1 MGAEALLT
9 LGDTWAA
16 SWLPRLAHACLSG
29 GVFIAGVWVVCRF
42 VPRLPPSVCA
52 WLWWLAC
59 LKMVLDLA
67 VIAPVAVPILPAA
80 RAPQTLPVVQSAA
93 PSVPAGT
100 APAAVSSGGTVPHLD
115 TSQFPHTET
124 TTARP
129 TAFFCLF
136 ALWAAGVFAGL
147 CLAARQGVQL
157 RRLVRAASPAL
168 LPGLDAVALTQTIC
182 LRRAPKVLQS
192 ASVAAPCVTG
202 LLRPVIL
209 LPPGLADGL
218 SPDEL
223 RLALAHEMAHV
234 KRGDLLMALLPALVR
249 ALFFFHPL
257 VRLACAEWGMAR
269 EEACDALALQAT
281 GAGATSFGGLLL
293 KMAGGASQAP
303 ALSLSPGYHS
313 LRRRL
318 LGLTR
323 TSSRPLR
330 GLLAVALAALL
341 PWRLTAA
348 NHAPSLTP
356 TASDAEL
363 PRYTITDLGDAPGG
377 DSEASALNDAGQVA
391 GTARGTDEQAQ
402 ALVWTG
408 AQAVVLGALPKHH
421 FSLAYGINGA
431 GRIAG
436 ASYNVPGHGRAFF
449 WDGSSPH
456 RVGSLPGFPYSEAR
470 GVNDADQVAGS
481 ATAGTTDRWQ
491 AQIARAFLWQSGKM
505 TDLGTLGGPYSTAY
519 GINNAGMVVGK
530 ADTET
535 FGQTHAFLW
544 QSGQMTD
551 LGTLGGLNSLA
562 YHVNDA
568 GMVAG
573 SSETGDGASRHAFL
587 WQGGQMRDL
596 GTLPGTSDSA
606 AYDVNTNGDA
616 VGSSAPALDSP
627 DKSAFLWHDGR
638 LLDLNVLLRPAS
650 GWTLT
655 EARAINDKGQIAGVG
670 TFGGHAHAFLLTLR

>member
-1 MGAEALLT
+1 
-9 LGDTWAA
+9 
-16 SWLPRLAHACLSG
+16 
-29 GVFIAGVWVVCRF
+29 
-42 VPRLPPSVCA
+42 
-52 WLWWLAC
+52 
-59 LKMVLDLA
+59 
-67 VIAPVAVPILPAA
+67 
-80 RAPQTLPVVQSAA
+80 
-93 PSVPAGT
+93 
-100 APAAVSSGGTVPHLD
+100 
-115 TSQFPHTET
+115 
-124 TTARP
+124 
-129 TAFFCLF
+129 
-136 ALWAAGVFAGL
+136 
-147 CLAARQGVQL
+147 
-157 RRLVRAASPAL
+157 
-168 LPGLDAVALTQTIC
+168 
-182 LRRAPKVLQS
+182 
-192 ASVAAPCVTG
+192 
-202 LLRPVIL
+202 
-209 LPPGLADGL
+209 
-218 SPDEL
+218 
-223 RLALAHEMAHV
+223 MAHV
-234 KRGDLLMALLPALVR
+234 RRGDLRLALLPALAR
-249 ALFFFHPL
+249 AVFFFHPL
-257 VRLACAEWGMAR
+257 VWLACAEWSMAR

-281 GAGATSFGGLLL
+281 GAGAASFGGLLL

-330 GLLAVALAALL
+330 GLIAIALAALL

-348 NHAPSLTP
+348 NHTPSLAT
-356 TASDAEL
+356 TAGDAQL

-391 GTARGTDEQAQ
+391 GTAHGTGEQAQ
-402 ALVWTG
+402 ALAWSG
-408 AQAVVLGALPKHH
+408 AQSVALGALPKHH

-449 WDGSSPH
+449 WDGVSPH
-456 RVGSLPGFPYSEAR
+456 RVGSLPGYPYSEAR

-519 GINNAGMVVGK
+519 GLNNAGAVVGK

-562 YHVNDA
+562 YRVSET
-568 GMVAG
+568 GTVAG
-573 SSETGDGASRHAFL
+573 SSETGDGATRHAFL
-587 WQGGQMRDL
+587 WQSGQMRDL
-596 GTLPGTSDSA
+596 GTLPGTVDSA
-606 AYDVNTNGDA
+606 ADDVNASGDA
-616 VGSSAPALDSP
+616 VGSSEPALDSP
-627 DKSAFLWHDGR
+627 GKRAFLWHDGR
-638 LLDLNVLLRPAS
+638 LLNLSALLPLAS

-655 EARAINDKGQIAGVG
+655 EARALNDKGQIAGVG
-670 TFGGHAHAFLLTLR
+670 TFHGHARAFLLTPR